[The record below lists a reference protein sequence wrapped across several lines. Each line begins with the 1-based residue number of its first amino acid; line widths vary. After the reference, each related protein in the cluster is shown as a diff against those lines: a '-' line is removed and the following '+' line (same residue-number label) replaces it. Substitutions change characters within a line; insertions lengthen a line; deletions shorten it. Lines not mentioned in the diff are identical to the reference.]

1 MSAKLEA
8 AFRGAAKDKRAAFIA
23 YITAGDPTP
32 ARTLEL
38 LRGLERAGVDVVELG
53 VPFSDPIADGPINC
67 QAAERALA
75 AGTTLAGVLQTVREL
90 RYGSS
95 LPVVLFSYANPIL
108 AYGLSRFAVDAASAG
123 VDGVLLTDVPAEE
136 AGPFHQA
143 LARVGVELVPML
155 APTSTRARVKR
166 VKKLAESFVYFVSRT
181 GVTGPQKQ
189 LPPELAD
196 QVKLVRSLTGKPVA
210 VGFGVADADQVA
222 RLARFADGVVVGSAI
237 VARIAELGDC
247 PELASEV
254 ERFVRT
260 LRAATRR
267 G

>member
-1 MSAKLEA
+1 MSARLEA
-8 AFRGAAKDKRAAFIA
+8 AFRRSAKEKRAAFIA

-38 LRGLERAGVDVVELG
+38 LHGLERAGVDVVELG

-90 RYGSS
+90 RYSSS

-108 AYGLSRFAVDAASAG
+108 AYGLSRFAVDAATAG

-143 LARVGVELVPML
+143 LGRVGVELVPML

-166 VKKLAESFVYFVSRT
+166 VRKLAESFVYFVSRT

-189 LPPELAD
+189 LPPELPD
-196 QVKLVRSLTGKPVA
+196 QVKLVRSLTGKRVA
-210 VGFGVADADQVA
+210 VGFGVADAEQVA

-247 PELASEV
+247 PELAGEV

-260 LRAATRR
+260 LRAATARR
-267 G
+267 